1 MKLAILSGTFN
12 PIHKAHI
19 SIAKYVQKEFNYDE
33 IFLIPAYNPP
43 FKDNCASAHARLEM
57 VKLATIGQSGLRVS
71 DIEFENAGKSYSYIT
86 IKKLYERY
94 DIEGKIGF
102 IIGTDAYVKL
112 DKWYEADKL
121 KKLVDFVVF
130 EREIPL
136 NDEKVELLRKKDFN
150 LLKANLQFTDIS
162 SSEIRKR
169 IKNGETFSNFVE
181 KAVEEYIN
189 EHGLYQ

>member
-43 FKDNCASAHARLEM
+43 FKDNCAPAHARLEM
-57 VKLATIGQSGLRVS
+57 VKLATIGQRGLTVS
-71 DIEFENAGKSYSYIT
+71 DIEFENTGKSYSYLT

-94 DIEGKIGF
+94 NIEGKIGF

-112 DKWYEADKL
+112 DEWYEADKL
-121 KKLVDFVVF
+121 KKMVDFVVF

-169 IKNGETFSNFVE
+169 IKHGETVSNFVE
-181 KAVEEYIN
+181 TAVEEYIN
-189 EHGLYQ
+189 EHGLYK